1 LNENPSGM
9 PTSDRV
15 QVRKDQHGD
24 QHQGIGW
31 DADSV
36 DLGHVEA
43 LGSIAVLDGFLSERR
58 EERELISVYSRRG
71 FGMVRNSPR
80 TE

>member
-1 LNENPSGM
+1 M

-15 QVRKDQHGD
+15 QVRKHQHGD

-43 LGSIAVLDGFLSERR
+43 LGPIAVLDGFLSGRR
-58 EERELISVYSRRG
+58 EEMELISMHFRRG
-71 FGMVRNSPR
+71 HGARRNSPR
-80 TE
+80 RE

>member
-1 LNENPSGM
+1 M

-24 QHQGIGW
+24 QHQGVRW

-36 DLGHVEA
+36 YLGYVEA
-43 LGSIAVLDGFLSERR
+43 LGSIAVLNGFLSGRR
-58 EERELISVYSRRG
+58 EEGELISMYFRRG
-71 FGMVRNSPR
+71 YGAGRNSPR
-80 TE
+80 RE